1 MKTIIRIPQ
10 GAHRSLLPS
19 FRRGGRWLMFLMASV
34 LLTSCLDYYDEMPTE
49 QQNTEDMAMLRIS
62 LFTPGNSTTRSE
74 AQIDAAVSERKIFN
88 IRVYAFL
95 NAEEIQASEYSG
107 STLEDFLDNQTAL
120 GYAIIDDVSQLTVTS
135 DMEYQWAEMGLP
147 KTVIGKKLDFY
158 AMVNM
163 KGDGFT
169 NVEGLG
175 YHPKRGDVE
184 DCTFTAFGTAD
195 AKTKTAGVTATEQ
208 TTGLPASRILKGVDP
223 VESLEG
229 QNTLHITLLRA
240 VGKYEFYFAKPQNLT
255 NTKVT
260 KIVLKGNGVPT
271 QEFVL
276 PDASTDNDIL
286 PHPETVTLPST
297 DKETGSIIYEDATI
311 PVKDMATSVDL
322 EALGKGTFTQVLQNM
337 TDNSI
342 TRYGL
347 TYVRESDTKLTGEIY
362 YSINGVAKAE
372 PATFE
377 IYTKDNP
384 EDADTDDGN
393 TSHSHTSACFPRN
406 HYSIVY
412 AYFKGGN
419 LYVKPNVQPW
429 DLGGRYDYKTDV
441 SARLG
446 TLQQYLR
453 WDIDGDLNSWLG
465 SYVAVTHEWDNLSQV
480 PGRTPLINLT
490 TTSSESMYLQLD
502 NRYFEFVVEETVG
515 DVTTYREIG
524 VNNRLEISSGV
535 NVVTKFFVRPIK
547 AYDTAENP
555 APSRECHMSLVNNGP
570 VPAKV
575 PLRSNMPG
583 YAEGVDEVWFYWVS
597 PDDYKEYPNATGPNG
612 ASSHYEN

>member
-1 MKTIIRIPQ
+1 M
-10 GAHRSLLPS
+10 LL
-19 FRRGGRWLMFLMASV
+19 MV
-34 LLTSCLDYYDEMPTE
+34 TTLLTSCRDYYDEMPLG
-49 QQNTEDMAMLRIS
+49 QQEHSTEDMAMLRIS
-62 LFTPGNSTTRSE
+62 LFTPGNPTTRSE

-169 NVEGLG
+169 NVEGLR

-208 TTGLPASRILKGVDP
+208 TTGLPASRILKGVAP
-223 VESLEG
+223 VTSLEG
-229 QNTLHITLLRA
+229 QNTLQITLLRA
-240 VGKYEFYFAKPQNLT
+240 VGKYEFYFAKPQNLN

-271 QEFVL
+271 QEYVL
-276 PDASTDNDIL
+276 PNASTDNNNL
-286 PHPETVTLPST
+286 PHPKAVTLPSSE
-297 DKETGSIIYEDATI
+297 KETTGSITYEDATI
-311 PVKDMATSVDL
+311 PVKDFATTVNL
-322 EALGKGTFTQVLQNM
+322 ENLGKGTFTQVLQNM

-406 HYSIVY
+406 HYSVVY
-412 AYFKGGN
+412 AYFQGGA
-419 LYVKPNVQPW
+419 LQVKPIVNDWIAGTTHSIISATDAALSISKTYTQGW
-429 DLGGRYDYKTDV
+429 YDYV
-441 SARLG
+441 MWSSEA
-446 TLQQYLR
+446 
-453 WDIDGDLNSWLG
+453 
-465 SYVAVTHEWDNLSQV
+465 AVTYSTIDWNKNYCAVSYGYDADAGNRPKFATAFFV
-480 PGRTPLINLT
+480 R
-490 TTSSESMYLQLD
+490 TTSSNQLHIMCDNNAFGFITYTTGQQDYSAIQDEIIIPPGKRDYQTDFYLVPRHQLSLSESRYVNMMLVEDLGAGMSLQRLPF
-502 NRYFEFVVEETVG
+502 NHVLPGPASGETARLYY
-515 DVTTYREIG
+515 VTPDEYEQAI
-524 VNNRLEISSGV
+524 NNRNTIQTLTSG
-535 NVVTKFFVRPIK
+535 
-547 AYDTAENP
+547 
-555 APSRECHMSLVNNGP
+555 
-570 VPAKV
+570 
-575 PLRSNMPG
+575 
-583 YAEGVDEVWFYWVS
+583 GVIFTYGDG
-597 PDDYKEYPNATGPNG
+597 N
-612 ASSHYEN
+612 